1 MQACAD
7 RWNLPVVERPPG
19 PHRLAFGAFLGVM
32 ALGLL
37 IAGAWLY
44 ASVYAVLLGVMLAL
58 VHRGTRD
65 ELFFL
70 IAMNIAFPLMRGAV
84 PVIRARRYDDLLLS
98 IDHRLTGTYVSVWA
112 ERFVTFAVT
121 ELMSVCYILFFP
133 LLCFSLLRY
142 FLRHKERLGRFY
154 SGLFTIYGVGFLGYL
169 LVPAAGPYLAFP
181 ELFTV
186 PIVGGPVTH
195 LNQML
200 VTAGSNRVD
209 VFPSLHCA
217 VSGYILGF
225 SFRYQRREF
234 WLLLLPICGL
244 WLATIYLRY
253 HYLVDVLFGLA
264 LSGVGLAIAMR
275 RIPSVQGRLACN

>member
-1 MQACAD
+1 
-7 RWNLPVVERPPG
+7 
-19 PHRLAFGAFLGVM
+19 
-32 ALGLL
+32 
-37 IAGAWLY
+37 
-44 ASVYAVLLGVMLAL
+44 
-58 VHRGTRD
+58 
-65 ELFFL
+65 
-70 IAMNIAFPLMRGAV
+70 
-84 PVIRARRYDDLLLS
+84 
-98 IDHRLTGTYVSVWA
+98 
-112 ERFVTFAVT
+112 
-121 ELMSVCYILFFP
+121 
-133 LLCFSLLRY
+133 
-142 FLRHKERLGRFY
+142 
-154 SGLFTIYGVGFLGYL
+154 
-169 LVPAAGPYLAFP
+169 
-181 ELFTV
+181 
-186 PIVGGPVTH
+186 
-195 LNQML
+195 ML